1 MATEPRTHIDYTV
14 GWVCALPKEFIA
26 AEAMLDETHQDLPRQ
41 RNDHNSY
48 TLGRVGV
55 HNVVV
60 ACLPKGEIGNNNAAT
75 VAARMTS
82 TFPSIKFGLMVGIGG
97 GVPKSVRLGDV
108 VVSTPTDEFGGVVQ
122 WDFGKAQQEGLFKRT
137 GALNRPPTELLSAL
151 TKIEKEHTMKGSKI
165 PQYLKDLETNWPR
178 LVPKY
183 TRSKSLKDVLFK
195 ADCKHI
201 ENINTG
207 ENEEKYDDSDDD
219 EEEEYDD
226 EGGENCIHCD
236 QTKIIRRKPR
246 DMRVHYGLI
255 ASGNQVIKDA
265 LFRDEINKKLG
276 GKVLCFEMEAAGL
289 MNDFPCLVIRGICD
303 YADAHK
309 NKNWQEHAAAVAAA
323 FAKELLLLVPAQEVE
338 QMPTIKQLESRLEG
352 VSNTVNEIRF
362 HQQDH
367 QRHQEHQ
374 TIIDWLTPV
383 NYATQQNDFIA
394 QRQQGTGE
402 WVLKSSEFQHWLEQT
417 NQTLFCP
424 GIPGAGKTIITSI
437 VVHHLHDQ
445 FQNNPSVGIAY
456 LYCNFKQQDE
466 QRPVDLI
473 INLLKQLVLGQSTIP
488 EAVRGLYNRHKPK
501 QTRPSLNEIR
511 NTLHQVAA
519 LYSRTFV
526 VLDALDECQAAP
538 DGRDMLIREIFDF
551 QANTKANLFATSR
564 LIQEIEAKFQ
574 RAVRLEIRAN
584 DTDVQ
589 RYLHDKLQNC
599 PSLISQNN
607 SLQEEIQKK
616 ITKAVDGM
624 FLLARLYVDS
634 LACKTTAKA
643 IKGAL
648 QELEST
654 SEATSDEKRSK
665 ALDNAYEQVMQR
677 IQGQV
682 QEHQVLAKQVLSWVS
697 CAKRRL
703 TSAELQHAIGV
714 EENTSEFDRDNI
726 ADIGLIVSV
735 CAGLVIVDKESD
747 IIRLA
752 HYTTQEYFER
762 TWEHW
767 FPNAHIDMT
776 KVCATY
782 LSFEVFKE
790 GYCPTEDALTER
802 LQSYIL
808 YSYASANW
816 GYHAG
821 KFSIEGERLIMNLL
835 EDTAKVSACSQAM
848 SYKESGWFDFVTE
861 TGMTGLHLAAHFG
874 LWRPASIL
882 LEKNV
887 NVESRDKSGQTPLSL
902 AAIKGQGAVVKLLL
916 EKNANIECQIDGGW
930 TPLLFAAWSGHEAV
944 VKLLLEKNANIESQ
958 DEDGWTP
965 LLFAA
970 WSGHEAVVKLL
981 LEKNANIESQNKYSQ
996 TPLLVAASE
1005 GHEAVVRLLLGKN
1018 ANIESQNSS

>member
-14 GWVCALPKEFIA
+14 GWVCALPKELIA

-122 WDFGKAQQEGLFKRT
+122 WDFGKAQQEGFFKRT

-183 TRSKSLKDVLFK
+183 TRS
-195 ADCKHI
+195 
-201 ENINTG
+201 N
-207 ENEEKYDDSDDD
+207 DD
-219 EEEEYDD
+219 EEGYDD

-338 QMPTIKQLESRLEG
+338 QMPTIK
-352 VSNTVNEIRF
+352 
-362 HQQDH
+362 HH

-402 WVLKSSEFQHWLEQT
+402 WVLKSSEFRHWLEQT

-445 FQNNPSVGIAY
+445 FQNNPS
-456 LYCNFKQQDE
+456 QDE

-519 LYSRTFV
+519 LYSRTFL
-526 VLDALDECQAAP
+526 VLDALDECRAAP

-584 DTDVQ
+584 DTD
-589 RYLHDKLQNC
+589 NC

-607 SLQEEIQKK
+607 SLQEEIEKK
-616 ITKAVDGM
+616 ITRAVDGM

-665 ALDNAYEQVMQR
+665 ALDNAYEQAMQR

-682 QEHQVLAKQVLSWVS
+682 QEHQVLAKQVLSWIS

-776 KVCATY
+776 KVCTTY
-782 LSFEVFKE
+782 LSFEVFEE
-790 GYCPTEDALTER
+790 GYCLTKDALMER
-802 LQSYIL
+802 LQSHIL
-808 YSYASANW
+808 Y
-816 GYHAG
+816 
-821 KFSIEGERLIMNLL
+821 
-835 EDTAKVSACSQAM
+835 T
-848 SYKESGWFDFVTE
+848 
-861 TGMTGLHLAAHFG
+861 HFG
-874 LWRPASIL
+874 LWKPASIL
-882 LEKNV
+882 LDKNV
-887 NVESRDKSGQTPLSL
+887 NVESQDKGGQTPLSL
-902 AAIKGQGAVVKLLL
+902 AASKGHEAVVKLLL
-916 EKNANIECQIDGGW
+916 EKNANTECQTDGGW

-958 DEDGWTP
+958 DDGGSTP
-965 LLFAA
+965 LLLAA
-970 WSGHEAVVKLL
+970 ENGHEAVYKLQ
-981 LEKNANIESQNKYSQ
+981 I
-996 TPLLVAASE
+996 T
-1005 GHEAVVRLLLGKN
+1005 
-1018 ANIESQNSS
+1018 